1 MIIRTENLVKH
12 FGKTAVL
19 KGINLHIEEGE
30 FVAVMGQS
38 GSGKSTLLH
47 LIGGLD
53 RPTDG
58 KVWLEDHD
66 LSVLSDDQLA
76 AVRRQ
81 KIGYIFQ
88 IYNLIPVI
96 SARENVAMPLIIDG
110 VGRKEALNRA
120 EHALKMVG
128 LTDQSRMYPG
138 ELSGGQQQR
147 VAIARALVIEP
158 SIILADEPTGALDTR
173 TGDEIMTFL
182 RHTLRQTRRTI
193 VVVTHDPR
201 IAARTDRIITLRDG
215 VVEDEMPLEHRMDP
229 SAASL
234 TMLQRGS

>member
-1 MIIRTENLVKH
+1 MIRTENLVKQ

-19 KGINLHIEEGE
+19 RGINLHVQAGE
-30 FVAVMGQS
+30 FVAVTGQS

-53 RPTDG
+53 RPTGG

-66 LSVLSDDQLA
+66 LGTLTDDQLA

-88 IYNLIPVI
+88 IYNLIPVVN
-96 SARENVAMPLIIDG
+96 ARENVAMPLILDG
-110 VGRKEALNRA
+110 VSRKEALTRA
-120 EHALKMVG
+120 DRVLDMVG
-128 LTDQSRMYPG
+128 LNGLERMFPA

-173 TGDEIMTFL
+173 TGDDIMTLL
-182 RHTLRQTRRTI
+182 RHTLRHTQRTV

-215 VVEDEMPLEHRMDP
+215 MIEDVMSLAHHAAP
-229 SAASL
+229 SAAVL
-234 TMLQRGS
+234 TIQGGL

>member
-1 MIIRTENLVKH
+1 MIIRTENLVKQ

-19 KGINLHIEEGE
+19 RGINLHVQAGE
-30 FVAVMGQS
+30 FVAVTGQS

-53 RPTDG
+53 RPTGG

-66 LSVLSDDQLA
+66 LGTLTDDQLA

-88 IYNLIPVI
+88 IYNLIPVVN
-96 SARENVAMPLIIDG
+96 ARENVAMPLILDG
-110 VGRKEALNRA
+110 VSRKEALTRA
-120 EHALKMVG
+120 DRVLDMVG
-128 LTDQSRMYPG
+128 LNGLERMFPA

-173 TGDEIMTFL
+173 TGDDIMTLL
-182 RHTLRQTRRTI
+182 RHTLRHTQRTV

-215 VVEDEMPLEHRMDP
+215 MIEDVMSLAHHAAP
-229 SAASL
+229 SAAVL
-234 TMLQRGS
+234 TIQGGL